1 MDWNIQSRSHVCQSC
16 GHRFTDRQTYFTL
29 LLLRRTDLER
39 LDVCPACWEAQHA
52 QGAHDR
58 KGFVSFWQGTYNAPP
73 PAPPDPIQKDSAESL
88 LRKLIERQDPRYLA
102 VGFIL
107 AVMLERK
114 RILKVHSQ
122 SFEAGQ
128 RLFVYEHARTGE
140 TFTIR
145 DPDLHINELEAV
157 QRDVARLLE
166 HGLDPAPF
174 EIPAASD
181 GPPRAA
187 QPDPAAPPK
196 PVPEP
201 APANPDQPAES

>member
-1 MDWNIQSRSHVCQSC
+1 MDWNIQSRSHLCQSC
-16 GHRFTDRQTYFTL
+16 AHRFTDRQPYFTL

-39 LDVCPACWEAQHA
+39 LDVCPACWESQFG

-58 KGFVSFWQGTYNAPP
+58 KGFVSFWQGTYNAPA

-114 RILKVHSQ
+114 RILKVKSQ

-166 HGLDPAPF
+166 HGFDPAPS
-174 EIPAASD
+174 EIAAAAPD
-181 GPPRAA
+181 KPPLVAE
-187 QPDPAAPPK
+187 PDPAPEPIPPNPAPP
-196 PVPEP
+196 
-201 APANPDQPAES
+201 ADC